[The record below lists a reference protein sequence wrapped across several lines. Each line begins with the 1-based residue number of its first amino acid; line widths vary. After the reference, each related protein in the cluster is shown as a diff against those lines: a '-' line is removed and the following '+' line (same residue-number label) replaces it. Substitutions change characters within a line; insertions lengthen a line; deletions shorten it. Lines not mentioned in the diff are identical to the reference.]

1 MDLALL
7 GNMSIILITAVIVL
21 LVFNKLKLPTMIGLF
36 FYWNRAWSCN
46 QRYKPD
52 FYRFR
57 TWSHISPIHYRS

>member
-36 FYWNRAWSCN
+36 LPESCLVM
-46 QRYKPD
+46 QS
-52 FYRFR
+52 
-57 TWSHISPIHYRS
+57 TIQA

>member
-36 FYWNRAWSCN
+36 F
-46 QRYKPD
+46 
-52 FYRFR
+52 
-57 TWSHISPIHYRS
+57 TGIVLGHYSLSVLSFQSRNFHQSSTMLS